1 MRFCL
6 LVCLFF
12 IGTSALIAQAVSGRV
27 TNEFGEP
34 VPFANVLVQELGTGT
49 TTDDEGRYVLRLQ
62 TEGSYR
68 LIFSSLGY
76 TSTKQEIILELDER
90 TLDVVLRTSDVL
102 LNEITVN
109 ADRRDPAYGII
120 RKVVERKDEHLRAA
134 DSYRTRIY
142 VKAVEEVERH
152 AKKDRRPEPEP
163 TGESA
168 IPDPFAE
175 EEKARKALLA
185 KLNLVEMEVLL
196 NFQQPRNYKEE
207 RTAYQAYGNVRGLF
221 IPKFGETD
229 FNFYRNLVPLTG
241 ISDAPVISPLSNTGV
256 LSYKFALESTDLEGD
271 QIVYKIRV
279 TPRKQGNSTCRGTLW
294 INGDSYTIN
303 RLDLTFSKFPLKFFD
318 DFRLEQTYVRTD
330 GRWIVDRQVFHY
342 LARAGKRATFRG
354 TTTLRYSDYEHN
366 YAFPPKFF
374 GNEVAV
380 TTREA
385 YDRDSTY
392 WESSRT
398 VALTEEEARMVAVQ
412 DSVDAVRNS
421 AAYQDSLQALYNR
434 VRPLEILWDG
444 VGFRNN
450 RKKSHLYF
458 GPLPS
463 LINFSVV
470 GGWRV
475 GPYVSYNRRYPN
487 GQYLRTDG
495 SFSYGFLN
503 KDLTG
508 NYSISYLY
516 DPFTLSN
523 ISADVERDFESIF
536 PNDAYLNQLRA
547 SNFILRNRQR
557 VRHQIEVFNGAF
569 LRNGVEY
576 TRRRSIAGLNTSS
589 FLDDLVDDVEVPLEF
604 EPYEAF
610 ITTTSLSY
618 TPGLKYMREPDRK
631 IRLGSRYP
639 TFTFLYRR
647 GWDGPLGSDIDFD
660 YVEGKVDQNLR
671 FGVLGNSNYE
681 LKVGKF
687 VNTSDLRIVD
697 IKRFRQADPIL
708 LSDPSQTFN
717 ALDTSLNTTNLF
729 VEFHHIHHFNGA
741 LINNVPLLKKTRI
754 KTLAGAGFLYLP
766 TEQYR
771 YQEVFVGLE
780 RVFKI
785 GARRRLRLGTYAV
798 LGDDT
803 NGRATTSFKV
813 SFDVLDLWKRDWDF

>member
-1 MRFCL
+1 MRL
-6 LVCLFF
+6 CLFVLF
-12 IGTSALIAQAVSGRV
+12 LCTCAPALFAQSVSGRV

-34 VPFANVLVQELGTGT
+34 VPFANVLIQELGTGT
-49 TTDDEGRYVLRLQ
+49 TTDDEGRYVLRPQ

-76 TSTKQEIILELDER
+76 SSTKHEVILTLEET
-90 TLDVVLRTSDVL
+90 TLDVVLRTSDVQ
-102 LNEITVN
+102 LNEIVVN
-109 ADRRDPAYGII
+109 ADKRDPAYAII
-120 RKVVERKDEHLRAA
+120 REVVKRKADHLRAA
-134 DSYRTRIY
+134 DSYRTNIY
-142 VKAVEEVERH
+142 VKATEVVDRKQNKPPPPPDEEEEVVV
-152 AKKDRRPEPEP
+152 
-163 TGESA
+163 
-168 IPDPFAE
+168 DPFAA

-185 KLNLVEMEVLL
+185 KLNMVEMAVTL
-196 NFQQPRNYKEE
+196 NFQQPRSYKEE

-256 LSYKFALESTDLEGD
+256 LSYKFRLESTDLEGD

-303 RLDLTFSKFPLKFFD
+303 RLDLTFSKYPLRFFD
-318 DFRLEQTYVRTD
+318 DFRLEQTYTQTD
-330 GRWIVDRQVFHY
+330 DRWIVDRQVFHY
-342 LARAGKRATFRG
+342 VARQGKKVTFNG
-354 TTTLRYSDYEHN
+354 TTTLRYADYEHN
-366 YAFPPKFF
+366 YPFPPKFF

-385 YDRDSTY
+385 YERDTTY
-392 WESSRT
+392 WRNSRT
-398 VALTEEEARMVAVQ
+398 VALTEEEARMVAIQ
-412 DSVDAVRNS
+412 DSVTAVRTS
-421 AAYQDSLQALYNR
+421 RAYQDSLQELYNKIK
-434 VRPLEILWDG
+434 PLELLWDG
-444 VGFRNN
+444 IGFRNN
-450 RKKSHLYF
+450 RKKSHLYIA
-458 GPLPS
+458 PLPA

-470 GGWRV
+470 GGFRV
-475 GPYVSYNRRYPN
+475 GPYVSYTRRYAD
-487 GQYLRTDG
+487 GQYLRTSG
-495 SFSYGFLN
+495 NFSYGFLN
-503 KDLTG
+503 NDLTG
-508 NYSISYLY
+508 SLSVSHLY
-516 DPFTLSN
+516 DPFSLSN
-523 ISADVERDFESIF
+523 ITVDVERDFESIF

-547 SNFILRNRQR
+547 SNYILRNRQR
-557 VRHQIEVFNGAF
+557 IGHQVEVLNGLF

-576 TRRRSIAGLNTSS
+576 VQRKPITGLNTSS
-589 FLDDLVDDVEVPLEF
+589 FLSGLVDDETEPLAF

-610 ITTTSLSY
+610 ITRTSLSY

-631 IRLGSRYP
+631 IRLGSRWP
-639 TFTFLYRR
+639 TFTALYRR
-647 GWDGPLGSDIDFD
+647 GWSGPLSSDIDFT

-687 VNTSDLRIVD
+687 TNTRDLRVVD

-708 LSDPSQTFN
+708 MSDPSQTFN

-754 KTLAGAGFLYLP
+754 KTLVGAGFLYLP
-766 TEQYR
+766 AEDYR

-798 LGDDT
+798 LGDATD
-803 NGRATTSFKV
+803 GRATTSFKV
-813 SFDVLDLWKRDWDF
+813 SFDVIDLWKRDWDF